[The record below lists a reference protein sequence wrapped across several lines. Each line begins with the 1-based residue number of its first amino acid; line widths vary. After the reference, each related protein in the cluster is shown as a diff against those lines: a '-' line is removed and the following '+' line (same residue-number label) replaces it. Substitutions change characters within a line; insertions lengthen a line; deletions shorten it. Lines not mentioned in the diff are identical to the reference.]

1 MSVIGV
7 VSLSLMSDSYRVFP
21 DISEPRRQAD
31 DRSAVSVSVA
41 GNTLWLIQR
50 QPSEIVATSTD
61 NSGLHLK
68 NIDAS
73 GELVETGTTE
83 DFSLVQ
89 QAGERSALETLLT
102 WAAL

>member
-1 MSVIGV
+1 M
-7 VSLSLMSDSYRVFP
+7 
-21 DISEPRRQAD
+21 
-31 DRSAVSVSVA
+31 
-41 GNTLWLIQR
+41 
-50 QPSEIVATSTD
+50 ATSTD